1 MPMLARQWRAHR
13 GQGLAV
19 LGVAL
24 DSGASRAKIAG
35 AAGGIPV
42 ARLADVKL
50 PHGLVPRALPETLV
64 YGRDGR
70 LRYRFGN
77 GGPPL
82 DEATLARIVP
92 PLLAER

>member
-1 MPMLARQWRAHR
+1 MVS
-13 GQGLAV
+13 GSGLTLSTAV
-19 LGVAL
+19 
-24 DSGASRAKIAG
+24 D
-35 AAGGIPV
+35 
-42 ARLADVKL
+42 DVRL